1 MTTDWQTTL
10 DQGLENLGSFGQT
23 APGTL
28 AGYKQLHAAGAQSGH
43 LDAKFRELICI
54 AVAVTTRSEVC
65 ILNHV
70 AKAKALGA
78 TRNEVAEALGVA
90 VAMNA
95 GAAIVYSGH
104 ALDAYA
110 TLPAEPQLGPDRPCG

>member
-1 MTTDWQTTL
+1 MTTDWKATL
-10 DQGLENLGSFGQT
+10 DTGLENIGTFGQT

-28 AGYKQLHAAGAQSGH
+28 AGYKQLHAAGAQTSH
-43 LDAKFRELICI
+43 LDAKIRELICV

-65 ILNHV
+65 IVNHV
-70 AKAKALGA
+70 AKAKQLGA
-78 TRNEVAEALGVA
+78 TRGEVAEALGVA

-104 ALDAYA
+104 ALDAYSE
-110 TLPAEPQLGPDRPCG
+110 LSGEPQKKVVGDCG